1 MLDLSARSIR
11 YYEELGL
18 ISPSRS
24 DGGFRVYNEHDLGI
38 IKMIL
43 RFKDLGLAL
52 EEIKS
57 LIGPSD
63 GPPSVKKIRAL
74 KDALLLRRGEFEERI
89 ERYRQ
94 GIEQIDEVM
103 EQLSRCDRCGMAM
116 ERETCSNCMSESGE
130 EIPPLLDRLL

>member
-18 ISPSRS
+18 ISPARS
-24 DGGFRVYNEHDLGI
+24 EGGFRIYTEHDLGI

-57 LIGPSD
+57 LIGPSED
-63 GPPSVKKIRAL
+63 PSDAGRISSL
-74 KDALLLRRGEFEERI
+74 KDALLLRRSEFEERI
-89 ERYRQ
+89 EKYRQ
-94 GIEQIDEVM
+94 GIEQIDEVIA
-103 EQLSRCDRCGMAM
+103 QLSRCDKCGMVM
-116 ERETCSNCMSESGE
+116 ERETCSNCMSEGGE